1 MFLPINQL
9 HVSLHLFLSI
19 HPPLAAMA
27 PTKYTPLELHF
38 TDGDDLG
45 YPQQVEKL
53 VSNDGT
59 YEYFRPVA
67 EDEQKD
73 IMWRSKAAKALIEKY
88 NQSAK
93 GEVTWFTPELLAS
106 FLLRGRGLAGR
117 GLAESDGLP
126 ESDELTESTTAGKE
140 YIFKTLPQGYKL
152 YEHVKGKKVC
162 IVLFLVFSFS
172 THG

>member
-1 MFLPINQL
+1 MFLPIIA
-9 HVSLHLFLSI
+9 LHLFLSI
-19 HPPLAAMA
+19 HPPLTAMA
-27 PTKYTPLELHF
+27 PTKYTPLELHI
-38 TDGDDLG
+38 TDGDDQG

-106 FLLRGRGLAGR
+106 FLVRGEGMDK
-117 GLAESDGLP
+117 SDGLP
-126 ESDELTESTTAGKE
+126 ESDGLTESTTAGKE
-140 YIFKTLPQGYKL
+140 YIFKTLPKGYKL

-162 IVLFLVFSFS
+162 IVQFLVFSLL

>member
-1 MFLPINQL
+1 
-9 HVSLHLFLSI
+9 
-19 HPPLAAMA
+19 MA
-27 PTKYTPLELHF
+27 PTKYTPLELHC
-38 TDGDDLG
+38 TDGDSNG
-45 YPQQVEKL
+45 YPKQVEKL

-88 NQSAK
+88 NKSAK

-106 FLLRGRGLAGR
+106 FFVQEEGLAG
-117 GLAESDGLP
+117 SDGLP
-126 ESDELTESTTAGKE
+126 ESDGLTKSANAGKE
-140 YIFKTLPQGYKL
+140 YIFKTLPTGYKL

-162 IVLFLVFSFS
+162 TVQFLVFSFS